1 MAKKKKKLAP
11 RPKPNPRAKP
21 VDTSMGD
28 NEFIADLLKSPFM
41 KNNPLAKL
49 GLYGLLPEERTPLPV
64 EAYNDPKNE
73 AGFYVKKYSGKP
85 MKFDY
90 GSDVKEKG
98 MVAIRSRDGDIEY
111 RYPQDIERML
121 IKDKTYVNVNPIT
134 NRAFAKKLDKIKK
147 VPKGTTSKLDAQIN
161 TIIHEL
167 MHRGFLKVPALKD
180 VSGRQQHRYIK
191 EKEKVAYSPRYEN
204 NILREIY
211 EEELKKDPNISKYIK
226 THMPELYF
234 KKSQGYLDKE
244 ATKPISTM
252 TRLFRYL
259 MK

>member
-11 RPKPNPRAKP
+11 RPKPKPKFKP

-28 NEFIADLLKSPFM
+28 NEFIADLLKSPMM

-64 EAYNDPKNE
+64 EAYDEPTNVG
-73 AGFYVKKYSGKP
+73 GFYQIKSSGKP
-85 MKFDY
+85 RKFDY

-98 MVAIRSRDGDIEY
+98 MVAIRSKDGDIEY
-111 RYPQDIERML
+111 RYPQDIERTF
-121 IKDKTYVNVNPIT
+121 IEDKTYLNVNPLT
-134 NRAFAKKLDKIKK
+134 NRAFARKLDKMKK
-147 VPKGTTSKLDAQIN
+147 VPEGTTSKLDAQIN

-191 EKEKVAYSPRYEN
+191 EKEKVAYSPRYQN

-211 EEELKKDPNISKYIK
+211 EEELAKDPNISRYIEEN
-226 THMPELYF
+226 MPELEYTPKGYKEKERDSDSILKKFF
-234 KKSQGYLDKE
+234 K
-244 ATKPISTM
+244 
-252 TRLFRYL
+252 L
-259 MK
+259 MSK

>member
-49 GLYGLLPEERTPLPV
+49 GL
-64 EAYNDPKNE
+64 
-73 AGFYVKKYSGKP
+73 
-85 MKFDY
+85 
-90 GSDVKEKG
+90 
-98 MVAIRSRDGDIEY
+98 DIEY

>member
-11 RPKPNPRAKP
+11 RPKPKPKAKP
-21 VDTSMGD
+21 VDTSIGD
-28 NEFIADLLKSPFM
+28 NEFIADLLKSPMM

-64 EAYNDPKNE
+64 EAYDEPTNVG
-73 AGFYVKKYSGKP
+73 GFYQIKSSGKP
-85 MKFDY
+85 RKFNY

-98 MVAIRSRDGDIEY
+98 MVAIRSKDGDIEY
-111 RYPQDIERML
+111 RYPQDVERML
-121 IKDKTYVNVNPIT
+121 IEDKTYLNVNPLT
-134 NRAFAKKLDKIKK
+134 NEFFARKLDKMKE
-147 VPKGTTSKLDAQIN
+147 VPEGTTSKLDAQIN

-191 EKEKVAYSPRYEN
+191 EKEKVAYSPRYQN

-211 EEELKKDPNISKYIK
+211 EEELAKDPNISRYIK
-226 THMPELYF
+226 EHMPELKYTPKGYKEKEKESDGIL
-234 KKSQGYLDKE
+234 KKFFMLLGK
-244 ATKPISTM
+244 
-252 TRLFRYL
+252 
-259 MK
+259 

>member
-11 RPKPNPRAKP
+11 RPKPKPKFKP

-64 EAYNDPKNE
+64 EAYDEQTNVG
-73 AGFYVKKYSGKP
+73 GFYQIKSSGKP
-85 MKFDY
+85 KKFDY

-98 MVAIRSRDGDIEY
+98 MVPIISAKGDIEY
-111 RYPQDIERML
+111 RYPQDLERTF
-121 IKDKTYVNVNPIT
+121 IADKTYLNVNPIT
-134 NRAFAKKLDKIKK
+134 NRAFARKLDKMKE
-147 VPKGTTSKLDAQIN
+147 VPEGTTSKLDAQIN

-167 MHRGFLKVPALKD
+167 MHRGFFKVPALKD

-191 EKEKVAYSPRYEN
+191 EKEKVAYSPRYQN

-211 EEELKKDPNISKYIK
+211 EEELAKDPNISKNIK
-226 THMPELYF
+226 ENMPELEYTQKGYKEKEREKDSDGIL
-234 KKSQGYLDKE
+234 KKFF
-244 ATKPISTM
+244 
-252 TRLFRYL
+252 RL
-259 MK
+259 MSK

>member
-41 KNNPLAKL
+41 KNNPLAKV

-64 EAYNDPKNE
+64 EAYDDQTNR
-73 AGFYVKKYSGKP
+73 AGFYVTKSSGKP
-85 MKFDY
+85 HKFNY
-90 GSDVKEKG
+90 GSDVKKKG

-134 NRAFAKKLDKIKK
+134 NKAFARTLDKMKE
-147 VPKGTTSKLDAQIN
+147 VPEGTTSKLDAQIN

-167 MHRGFLKVPALKD
+167 MHRGFKKVSALKNL
-180 VSGRQQHRYIK
+180 SAGQEHAYIE
-191 EKEKVAYSPRYEN
+191 EKEKAAYSPRSQD
-204 NILREIY
+204 NILRQVY

-234 KKSQGYLDKE
+234 KKSQGYLDKK

>member
-64 EAYNDPKNE
+64 EAYDDPKNE

-85 MKFDY
+85 YKFDY

-111 RYPQDIERML
+111 RYPQDIERTL
-121 IKDKTYVNVNPIT
+121 IEDKTYVNVNPLT
-134 NRAFAKKLDKIKK
+134 NRFFAGKIDEIKE
-147 VPKGTTSKLDAQIN
+147 VPKGTTSKLDSQIN

-167 MHRGFLKVPALKD
+167 MHRGFKKVSALKD
-180 VSGRQQHRYIK
+180 LSAEQQHKYIE
-191 EKEKVAYSPRYEN
+191 EKEKVAYSPRSQD
-204 NILREIY
+204 NILQQVY
-211 EEELKKDPNISKYIK
+211 EEELKKDPNISKYIR

>member
-11 RPKPNPRAKP
+11 RPKPKPKFKP

-28 NEFIADLLKSPFM
+28 NEFIADLLKSPFI

-49 GLYGLLPEERTPLPV
+49 GLYSLLPEERTPLPV
-64 EAYNDPKNE
+64 EAYDEPSNT

-85 MKFDY
+85 YKFDY

-111 RYPQDIERML
+111 RYPQDIERTL
-121 IKDKTYVNVNPIT
+121 IEDKTYVNVNPLT
-134 NRAFAKKLDKIKK
+134 NRYFARKLDKMKE
-147 VPKGTTSKLDAQIN
+147 VPEGTTSKLDSQIN

-167 MHRGFLKVPALKD
+167 MHRGFLKVPALKN

-191 EKEKVAYSPRYEN
+191 EKEKTAYSPRSQD
-204 NILREIY
+204 NILRQVY
-211 EEELKKDPNISKYIK
+211 EEELAKDPNISRYIK
-226 THMPELYF
+226 EHMPELEYTPKGYKEKERDSDSML
-234 KKSQGYLDKE
+234 KK
-244 ATKPISTM
+244 
-252 TRLFRYL
+252 LFSL
-259 MK
+259 MSK